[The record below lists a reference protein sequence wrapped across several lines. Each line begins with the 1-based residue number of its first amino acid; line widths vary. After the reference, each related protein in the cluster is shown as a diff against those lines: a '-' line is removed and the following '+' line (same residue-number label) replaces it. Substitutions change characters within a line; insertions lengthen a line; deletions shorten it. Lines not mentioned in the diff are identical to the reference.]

1 MKAASIRGARPR
13 KQEPTPAE
21 MVPYEEE
28 SKTRVL
34 VAFEDEYR
42 VYRDAIARS
51 IRLHRPRVEVAVAE
65 LVRLGDE
72 VARLD
77 PHLVV
82 CSRPNTVEPNGR
94 PAWFELPPVPDRSAE
109 ICVDGERSETP
120 NPALG
125 ELLRVVDETERLART
140 KQYLGNC

>member
-1 MKAASIRGARPR
+1 M
-13 KQEPTPAE
+13 
-21 MVPYEEE
+21 
-28 SKTRVL
+28 
-34 VAFEDEYR
+34 
-42 VYRDAIARS
+42 
-51 IRLHRPRVEVAVAE
+51 HRPRVEVAVTD

-72 VARLD
+72 VAHLD

-82 CSRPNTVEPNGR
+82 CSRPNAVQPNGR

-109 ICVDGERSETP
+109 ICVDGEHSQIP
-120 NPALG
+120 NPALE

>member
-1 MKAASIRGARPR
+1 MKAASVQGVRPR
-13 KQEPTPAE
+13 KQEPTTAE

-34 VAFEDEYR
+34 VAYEDEYR

-51 IRLHRPRVEVAVAE
+51 IRLHRPRVEVSVAE
-65 LVRLGDE
+65 LARLGAE

-109 ICVDGERSETP
+109 ICVDGERSETL
-120 NPALG
+120 NPALE
-125 ELLRVVDETERLART
+125 ELLRVVDKTERLART
-140 KQYLGNC
+140 EQFLGNC